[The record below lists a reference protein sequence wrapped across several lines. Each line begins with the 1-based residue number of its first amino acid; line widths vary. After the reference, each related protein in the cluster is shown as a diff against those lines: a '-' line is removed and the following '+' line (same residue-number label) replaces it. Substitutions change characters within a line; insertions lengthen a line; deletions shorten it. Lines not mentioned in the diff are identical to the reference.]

1 MSHGPASRHGDG
13 TGTGAAT
20 ARRSADGSAST
31 HATGTPSTADAPAR
45 AGRPRRL
52 TARMKL
58 TLTYA
63 LFVVLAGALS
73 LVVVYLAMRFV
84 PNYPLGNVNPQ
95 AAAVATRPDILHALV
110 KASCVAL
117 LLLALIG
124 LGAGWLIA
132 GRVLRPLQDITR
144 AARQAADGS
153 LDHRVGLAGPRDEFT
168 ELSDTFDIM
177 LARLQ
182 QSFEVQ
188 QRFAANASHELRTPL
203 AVSRTMLDVA
213 VADPD
218 GQDYRRLVSRL
229 RETNQRGIDITDA
242 LLRLS
247 ALDHAPPAMES
258 LDLAG
263 TARDAV
269 DTIREEAGARGV
281 AVSADIHPAPVTGN
295 GVLLRQLVLNL
306 LHNAV
311 RHNLP
316 AGGSLTLT
324 SGPDPAHPGCALLT
338 VTNTGPPLS
347 GTVDRLTEPFLRGSG
362 RLAEQDPTRRGHGLG
377 LTIAAG
383 IVRVHHGDLALTANP
398 GGGLTVQVSLPGA
411 A

>member
-1 MSHGPASRHGDG
+1 M
-13 TGTGAAT
+13 
-20 ARRSADGSAST
+20 RS
-31 HATGTPSTADAPAR
+31 P
-45 AGRPRRL
+45 RPRRL

-63 LFVVLAGALS
+63 LFVVVAGAFTLI
-73 LVVVYLAMRFV
+73 VVYLAMRFV
-84 PNYPLGNVNPQ
+84 PYYPLADVNPQ
-95 AAAVATRPDILHALV
+95 AAAIATRPDILRALA
-110 KASCVAL
+110 KASAVTL
-117 LLLALIG
+117 LLLALVG
-124 LGAGWLIA
+124 LGVGWLIA

-144 AARQAADGS
+144 AARRAAGGS
-153 LDHRVGLAGPRDEFT
+153 LDHRVGLTGPRDEFT
-168 ELSDTFDIM
+168 ELSDTFDDM

-182 QSFEVQ
+182 HSFDAQ

-213 VADPD
+213 VADPG

-242 LLRLS
+242 LLQLA
-247 ALDHAPPAMES
+247 ALDHTPPAVEP
-258 LDLAG
+258 LDLADTALGAVG
-263 TARDAV
+263 TV
-269 DTIREEAGARGV
+269 REEARTRGITLRT
-281 AVSADIHPAPVTGN
+281 DTRPAPVTGN

-316 AGGSLTLT
+316 ADGALSLAT
-324 SGPDPAHPGCALLT
+324 GPDPARPGHALLT

-347 GTVDRLTEPFLRGSG
+347 GTVDRLTEPFLRDGG

-377 LTIAAG
+377 LAIVAG
-383 IVRVHHGDLALTANP
+383 IVRAHHGELALTANP
-398 GGGLTVQVSLPGA
+398 GGGLTVRVSLPTTA
-411 A
+411 

>member
-1 MSHGPASRHGDG
+1 
-13 TGTGAAT
+13 
-20 ARRSADGSAST
+20 
-31 HATGTPSTADAPAR
+31 
-45 AGRPRRL
+45 
-52 TARMKL
+52 MKL

-63 LFVVLAGALS
+63 LFVVVAGAFS

-84 PNYPLGNVNPQ
+84 PNYPLGDVNPQ
-95 AAAVATRPDILHALV
+95 AAAVATRPDILQALV
-110 KASCVAL
+110 KASGVAL
-117 LLLALIG
+117 LSLALVG
-124 LGAGWLIA
+124 LGVGWLIA

-144 AARQAADGS
+144 AARRAADGS
-153 LDHRVGLAGPRDEFT
+153 LDHRIGLTGPRDEFT
-168 ELSDTFDIM
+168 ELSDTFDDM

-182 QSFEVQ
+182 RSFDAQ

-242 LLRLS
+242 LLQLS
-247 ALDHAPPAMES
+247 ALDNTQPAMER
-258 LDLAG
+258 LDLAD
-263 TARDAV
+263 TARGAV
-269 DTIREEAGARGV
+269 DTVREEARTRGI
-281 AVSADIHPAPVTGN
+281 ALFADIDPAPVTGN

-316 AGGSLTLT
+316 TGGSLSLAT
-324 SGPDPAHPGCALLT
+324 GPDPARPGHTLLA
-338 VTNTGPPLS
+338 VTNTGPS
-347 GTVDRLTEPFLRGSG
+347 VSDTVDRLTEPFLRGSG

-377 LTIAAG
+377 LAIVSS
-383 IVRVHHGDLALTANP
+383 IVRAHHAELSLAPNP
-398 GGGLTVQVSLPGA
+398 GGGLAVRVSLPGTG
-411 A
+411 